1 MLENKT
7 YFILNSI
14 KMCTNIDMADLI
26 TVHHEQGKI
35 LKLFF
40 RLQKALTNQR
50 LAICK
55 SNKAT
60 SNTTNNTKTNP
71 LRSGMEQIQV
81 KKKPPQILNM

>member
-40 RLQKALTNQR
+40 RLQKAFTNQR
-50 LAICK
+50 LAIC
-55 SNKAT
+55 
-60 SNTTNNTKTNP
+60 
-71 LRSGMEQIQV
+71 
-81 KKKPPQILNM
+81 